1 MMNDNS
7 KSPMDIAVE
16 LVVQLGE
23 TFADI
28 CEAEG
33 EPIDRR
39 KPISNGLVAYQMLE
53 LEGEVKILDEAVD
66 MVLQTIYEHVV
77 TTMTK
82 H

>member
-16 LVVQLGE
+16 LVIQLGE

-33 EPIDRR
+33 EHVDRR
-39 KPISNGLVAYQMLE
+39 TPLSNGLVAYQMLE
-53 LEGEVKILDEAVD
+53 LKGEVEILDEAVD